1 MNENDSSPASLALLD
16 KNGSTSTVWQLKEKN
31 SFYIG
36 RSKNND
42 ISLPFTWISRQHAM
56 IQVEENGA
64 YNIVD
69 LGSSNGTMVN
79 GRRRHSATRLYSG
92 DKLQIGSDKTTLVF
106 FQDYTPEV
114 SDDQDDLEE
123 ETVAFLQT
131 ELVTILVCDIR
142 KFTSL
147 SEIIGAELVSGIL
160 TAWSKNV
167 NDLVQKHNG
176 SIDKFIGDAVMATWA
191 AKESQME
198 NILAAMRTLLAIRE
212 MTVLLSAKLPNLPWP
227 MEVGGAINIGEAVTG
242 NIGVDGGRDYTVV
255 GDVVNVTFRLEEM
268 TTKAGMDILLGPN
281 VSGYLPHFKDF
292 FTTCKYLVKGKKEP
306 ITAYGGSFDKLRI
319 YLQQCQER

>member
-1 MNENDSSPASLALLD
+1 
-16 KNGSTSTVWQLKEKN
+16 
-31 SFYIG
+31 
-36 RSKNND
+36 
-42 ISLPFTWISRQHAM
+42 
-56 IQVEENGA
+56 
-64 YNIVD
+64 
-69 LGSSNGTMVN
+69 MVN

-191 AKESQME
+191 AKESQTE